1 MIIQEASGRGARAVT
16 GGAVLLVAAVAA
28 VVSYVHMATLAR
40 EAGEGWRPP
49 R

>member
-16 GGAVLLVAAVAA
+16 VGAVAA